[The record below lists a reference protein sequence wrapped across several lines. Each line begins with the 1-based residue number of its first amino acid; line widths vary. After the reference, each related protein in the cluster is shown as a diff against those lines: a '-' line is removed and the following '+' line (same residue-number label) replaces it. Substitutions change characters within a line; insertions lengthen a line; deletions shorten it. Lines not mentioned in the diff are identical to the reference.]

1 MTAAAVPDSVVPD
14 PVTPGPVVPD
24 SAPRGVPRPDP
35 RDDVRWM
42 QRALREAEIALE
54 AGEVPI
60 GCVVVLG
67 ERVIGRG
74 WNRVETTGDPT
85 AHAEM
90 LAITAATSTLGH
102 SRLTGARVYV
112 TVEPCLMCAGALLL
126 ARVEEIVYGAP
137 EPKFGAMGSQ
147 LRVQDAEGF
156 NHRYRVR
163 GGILAEESASML
175 REFFRALRKRGGGG
189 VDGGLPSP
197 PPGVLDLGSG
207 D

>member
-1 MTAAAVPDSVVPD
+1 
-14 PVTPGPVVPD
+14 
-24 SAPRGVPRPDP
+24 
-35 RDDVRWM
+35 M
-42 QRALREAEIALE
+42 QRALREAETALD

-67 ERVIGRG
+67 GRVIGRG
-74 WNRVETTGDPT
+74 WNRVETTQDPT

-102 SRLTGARVYV
+102 SRLTGARVFV

-137 EPKFGAMGSQ
+137 EPKFGALGSQ
-147 LRVQDAEGF
+147 LRIQDAEGF

-163 GGILAEESASML
+163 GGVLAEESAWLL
-175 REFFRALRKRGGGG
+175 REFFRALRKDGRAVG
-189 VDGGLPSP
+189 DGGI
-197 PPGVLDLGSG
+197 G
-207 D
+207 DGKGEVK

>member
-1 MTAAAVPDSVVPD
+1 
-14 PVTPGPVVPD
+14 
-24 SAPRGVPRPDP
+24 
-35 RDDVRWM
+35 M
-42 QRALREAEIALE
+42 QRALHEAQTALE
-54 AGEVPI
+54 VGEVPI

-74 WNRVETTGDPT
+74 WNRVETTQDPT

-102 SRLTGARVYV
+102 SRLIGARVYV

-126 ARVEEIVYGAP
+126 ARVEEIVFGAS

-147 LRVQDAEGF
+147 LRIQDAEGF

-163 GGILAEESASML
+163 GGVLAEESASLL
-175 REFFRALRKRGGGG
+175 REFFRALRKGGRAGEDRGV
-189 VDGGLPSP
+189 VDGI
-197 PPGVLDLGSG
+197 G
-207 D
+207 DVT

>member
-1 MTAAAVPDSVVPD
+1 M
-14 PVTPGPVVPD
+14 
-24 SAPRGVPRPDP
+24 R
-35 RDDVRWM
+35 
-42 QRALREAEIALE
+42 RALREAQTALE

-102 SRLTGARVYV
+102 SRLIGARVFV

-126 ARVEEIVYGAP
+126 ARVEEIVFGAP

-147 LRVQDAEGF
+147 LRIQDAAGF

-163 GGILAEESASML
+163 GGVLAEESASLL
-175 REFFRALRKRGGGG
+175 RAFFQALRKDGHSTGEDGRPDLPKQPPGGGRQG
-189 VDGGLPSP
+189 A
-197 PPGVLDLGSG
+197 
-207 D
+207 

>member
-1 MTAAAVPDSVVPD
+1 MTAAGD
-14 PVTPGPVVPD
+14 PGPAPGD
-24 SAPRGVPRPDP
+24 APRLDP
-35 RDDVRWM
+35 TDDERWM
-42 QRALREAEIALE
+42 QRALREAETALE

-102 SRLTGARVYV
+102 SRLIGARVFV

-126 ARVEEIVYGAP
+126 ARVEEIVFGAP
-137 EPKFGAMGSQ
+137 EPKFGALGSQ
-147 LRVQDAEGF
+147 LCIQDAQGF

-163 GGILAEESASML
+163 GGVLAAESASLL
-175 REFFRALRKRGGGG
+175 REFFRALRKDHRALENSSLE
-189 VDGGLPSP
+189 DGTGEEVLHRDPK
-197 PPGVLDLGSG
+197 PGHPGS
-207 D
+207 

>member
-1 MTAAAVPDSVVPD
+1 MQPD
-14 PVTPGPVVPD
+14 PT
-24 SAPRGVPRPDP
+24 
-35 RDDVRWM
+35 DDERWM
-42 QRALREAEIALE
+42 QRALREAETALE

-67 ERVIGRG
+67 GRVIGRG
-74 WNRVETTGDPT
+74 WNRVETTQDPT

-147 LRVQDAEGF
+147 LRIQDAGGF

-163 GGILAEESASML
+163 GGVLAEESASML
-175 REFFRALRKRGGGG
+175 REFFRTLRKSGRGSGS
-189 VDGGLPSP
+189 GGL
-197 PPGVLDLGSG
+197 G
-207 D
+207 DGKGEAT

>member
-1 MTAAAVPDSVVPD
+1 
-14 PVTPGPVVPD
+14 
-24 SAPRGVPRPDP
+24 
-35 RDDVRWM
+35 M
-42 QRALREAEIALE
+42 QRALHEAQTALE

-74 WNRVETTGDPT
+74 WNRVETTRDPT

-102 SRLTGARVYV
+102 SRLIGARVYV

-126 ARVEEIVYGAP
+126 ARVEEIVFGAP

-147 LRVQDAEGF
+147 LRIQDAEGF

-163 GGILAEESASML
+163 GGVMAEESAWLL
-175 REFFRALRKRGGGG
+175 REFFRALRKNGRAVG
-189 VDGGLPSP
+189 DGGI
-197 PPGVLDLGSG
+197 G
-207 D
+207 DGKGEVK

>member
-1 MTAAAVPDSVVPD
+1 
-14 PVTPGPVVPD
+14 
-24 SAPRGVPRPDP
+24 
-35 RDDVRWM
+35 M
-42 QRALREAEIALE
+42 QRALHEAQTALE

-74 WNRVETTGDPT
+74 WNRVETTRDPT

-126 ARVEEIVYGAP
+126 ARVEEIVFGAS
-137 EPKFGAMGSQ
+137 EPKFGALGSQ
-147 LRVQDAEGF
+147 LRLQDAAGF

-163 GGILAEESASML
+163 GGVLAEESASLL
-175 REFFRALRKRGGGG
+175 REFFRALRKSGRAGG
-189 VDGGLPSP
+189 D
-197 PPGVLDLGSG
+197 PGVGNGIG
-207 D
+207 DVT